1 MQKNKQ
7 KLKEY
12 NQKLSKARRK
22 LENPLKS
29 DFRIYSTDIFA
40 PGGIYRVIVVG
51 DSEKQKEKHK
61 NMKDKQENRR
71 NWKLRPSAVNVHQCA
86 ISACSLT
93 VALIDP

>member
-1 MQKNKQ
+1 M
-7 KLKEY
+7 
-12 NQKLSKARRK
+12 SKARRK

-29 DFRIYSTDIFA
+29 DFRIYSTDLFA

-71 NWKLRPSAVNVHQCA
+71 KWKIQTLRGKRAPLRLFHRPPAA
-86 ISACSLT
+86 
-93 VALIDP
+93 